1 MGRSL
6 RTLQRELDREGL
18 SFSELLTEVRHEL
31 ALRYLDHPHYSVGQ
45 VAAMLG
51 YASHS
56 AFTRW
61 FAAQFGCAPEAW
73 RSRAQGLP
81 RA

>member
-1 MGRSL
+1 
-6 RTLQRELDREGL
+6 
-18 SFSELLTEVRHEL
+18 
-31 ALRYLDHPHYSVGQ
+31 
-45 VAAMLG
+45 MLG

-73 RSRAQGLP
+73 RNRAQGLP